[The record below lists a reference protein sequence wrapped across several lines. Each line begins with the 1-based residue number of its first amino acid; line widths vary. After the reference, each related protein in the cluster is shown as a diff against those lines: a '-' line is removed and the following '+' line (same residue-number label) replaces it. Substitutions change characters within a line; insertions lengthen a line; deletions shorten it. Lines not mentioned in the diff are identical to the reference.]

1 MGPVDGILFDLD
13 GTLWDAVA
21 GICTAWNRGLEQC
34 GVPLRFAEE
43 EIRGCMG
50 MLLEDIA
57 ARLMPGLTPER
68 RREVMAVCAAEQAEY
83 LAEHGGKLYGG
94 VEDTLATL
102 SARCPLF
109 IVSNCQSGYIEGFLA
124 VTGLGQYFTD
134 FTCPGETGRPKG
146 ENIALLVARH
156 RLKRP
161 VYVGDTQGDY
171 NAASSAGVPF
181 LHAAYGFGTI
191 DRPVPSVE
199 RFTDLPAAVDRM
211 GPL

>member
-1 MGPVDGILFDLD
+1 MEHVDGILFDLD

-21 GICTAWNRGLEQC
+21 GICTAWNRGLEKC
-34 GVPLRFAEE
+34 GVPLHFAEE

-57 ARLMPGLTPER
+57 AKLMPDLTPER
-68 RREVMAVCAAEQAEY
+68 RSEVMAVCAAEQADY
-83 LAEHGGKLYGG
+83 LARHGGTLYDG
-94 VEDTLATL
+94 VEDTLKKLA
-102 SARCPLF
+102 ARCPLF

-146 ENIALLVARH
+146 ENIALLVERH
-156 RLKRP
+156 RLKHP

-191 DRPVPSVE
+191 DHDVPFVE
-199 RFTDLPAAVDRM
+199 RFTDLPTAVDRM

>member
-1 MGPVDGILFDLD
+1 MEHVDGILFDLD

-21 GICTAWNRGLEQC
+21 GICTAWNRGLEKC
-34 GVPLRFAEE
+34 GVPLRFTEG

-57 ARLMPGLTPER
+57 DKLMPGLTPER
-68 RREVMAVCAAEQAEY
+68 RREVMAVCAAEQAGY
-83 LAEHGGKLYGG
+83 LARHGGALYDG
-94 VEDTLATL
+94 VEDTLKKLAE
-102 SARCPLF
+102 RCPLF

-124 VTGLGQYFTD
+124 ITGLGPYFTD
-134 FTCPGETGRPKG
+134 FTCPGETGKPKG
-146 ENIALLVARH
+146 ENIALLVGRH
-156 RLKRP
+156 HLKHP
-161 VYVGDTQGDY
+161 VYVGDTQGDC
-171 NAASSAGVPF
+171 NAAASAGVPF

-191 DRPVPSVE
+191 DHDVPFVE

>member
-1 MGPVDGILFDLD
+1 MEHVDGILFDLD

-21 GICTAWNRGLEQC
+21 GICTAWNRGLETC
-34 GVPLRFAEE
+34 GVPLRFSEE

-57 ARLMPGLTPER
+57 AKLMPGLTPER
-68 RREVMAVCAAEQAEY
+68 RSAVMAVCAAEQAGY
-83 LAEHGGKLYGG
+83 LARYGGKLYDG
-94 VEDTLATL
+94 VEDTLKKLA
-102 SARCPLF
+102 ARCPLF

-124 VTGLGQYFTD
+124 VTGLGRYFTD
-134 FTCPGETGRPKG
+134 FTCPGETGKPKG
-146 ENIALLVARH
+146 ENIALLVERH
-156 RLKRP
+156 HRRHP

-191 DRPVPSVE
+191 DRAVPSVE

>member
-68 RREVMAVCAAEQAEY
+68 RREVMAVCAAEQAGY
-83 LAEHGGKLYGG
+83 LARHGGTLYGG

-124 VTGLGQYFTD
+124 VTGLGRYFTD
-134 FTCPGETGRPKG
+134 FTCPGETGKPKG

-156 RLKRP
+156 GLKRP